1 MTNSFCNSNIFP
13 HSFNS
18 RRSFD
23 LAMRESVVDKFNSKK
38 PQQKMQLIP
47 VGQAL
52 NGEPL
57 VTVSEETAIRLQTI
71 AWESVKKYKA
81 KCKP

>member
-1 MTNSFCNSNIFP
+1 
-13 HSFNS
+13 
-18 RRSFD
+18 
-23 LAMRESVVDKFNSKK
+23 
-38 PQQKMQLIP
+38 MQLIP

-52 NGEPL
+52 NGEPF
-57 VTVSEETAIRLQTI
+57 VTVSEEMAIRLQTI